1 MELVSQHVK
10 GIMEECKLRARDQGL
25 KFDDETLEYIVT
37 NRDMIELS
45 PKVMIPTLYDYWV
58 HDVRVLSGKGMYEAY
73 PSNPYETVINT
84 RPAISF
90 YNDNNPDWL
99 NVMIFYHVLGH
110 IDFFQ
115 NNLFYKNTW
124 DIDLTGQ
131 ALSDKR
137 LIAQLRSEKGIWVD
151 YAIEFSR
158 GIDNLVGY
166 QKELNNTIMNGR
178 RVYPLWYRQLSK
190 TDFYFDTFL
199 QKIKNVSHHEYLKEI
214 TRFNTARKGN
224 EDFFGQVVSLY
235 PEFEELYKK
244 EAAIKIKPELDIVE
258 YILQHSSFLKEDENK
273 WIKSVIQ
280 IVKNTSLYFQPQIRT
295 KIMNEGW
302 ASYWH
307 EYLFMRD
314 DRICGHEVD
323 FAKVNA
329 VVTSMPKVG
338 LNPYALGMR
347 LFEHIK
353 DMEDKGCYCFDYIL
367 LKDELKKKNYNQS
380 KNSGDEFILKVR
392 ENFNDFTFINTF
404 VDQEFVARHN
414 LFVAGK
420 RFNNSRMSWEYYIKS
435 KKAEDYK
442 EMIIDTLYHPPEI
455 FVDKAFTRDGILYLN
470 HKFENKPL
478 KMDFIENTMM
488 GIEYL
493 WGGPV
498 HLETSEP
505 AASGQAATSYASF
518 WDPGSPKIYGSKPEP
533 VKWKRMVYM
542 MENRKLSKKEV

>member
-10 GIMEECKLRARDQGL
+10 GIMEECKVRARDHGL

-45 PKVMIPTLYDYWV
+45 PKIMIPTLYDYWV
-58 HDVRVLSGKGMYEAY
+58 HDVRVLSGKGQYEAY

-115 NNLFYKNTW
+115 NNLYYKSTW

-131 ALSDKR
+131 ALADKR
-137 LIAQLRSEKGIWVD
+137 VIAQLRSEKGRWVD
-151 YAIEFSR
+151 YVIEFSR
-158 GIDNLVGY
+158 GIDNLVGF
-166 QKELNNTIMNGR
+166 QRELNHNITRGGKKK
-178 RVYPLWYRQLSK
+178 LSK
-190 TDFYFDTFL
+190 IDFYFDIFL
-199 QKIKNVSHHEYLKEI
+199 QTIKKVTNNEYLKEV
-214 TRFNTARKGN
+214 TRYNDCNQKDEQFLIDVISK
-224 EDFFGQVVSLY
+224 Y
-235 PEFEELYKK
+235 PEFEELFKK
-244 EAAIKIKPELDIVE
+244 QLSIKPSKEKDIMA
-258 YILQHSSFLKEDENK
+258 YIIDHSPFLKEEGNS
-273 WIKSVIQ
+273 WIKTVIQ
-280 IVKNTSLYFQPQIRT
+280 IVKDTSLYFQPQIRT

-323 FAKVNA
+323 YAKINA
-329 VVTSMPKVG
+329 NVTSMPKVG

-347 LFEHIK
+347 MFEHLK
-353 DMEDKGCYCFDYIL
+353 EMEDRGCYSFDYRFL
-367 LKDELKKKNYNQS
+367 RDEVKKNKYNKK
-380 KNSGDEFILKVR
+380 KNSGDDFILQVR
-392 ENFNDFTFINTF
+392 ENYTDFTFINTYI
-404 VDQEFVARHN
+404 DQEFVDKHN

-420 RFNNSRMSWEYYIKS
+420 RFNQERMSWQYYIKS
-435 KKAEDYK
+435 KKAADYK
-442 EMIIDTLYHPPEI
+442 QMIIDTLYHPPEI
-455 FVDKAFTRDGILYLN
+455 FVDLAKTKDGVLYLN
-470 HKFENKPL
+470 HVFEEKPL
-478 KMDFIENTMM
+478 KVDFIENTMI

-505 AASGQAATSYASF
+505 VHSGKAQAQQNYL
-518 WDPGSPKIYGSKPEP
+518 DPSAPQVKQEDI
-533 VKWKRMVYM
+533 KWKRMIYM
-542 MENRKLSKKEV
+542 MENRKLHKRELQ

>member
-10 GIMEECKLRARDQGL
+10 GIMEECKVRARDAGL
-25 KFDDETLEYIVT
+25 RFDDETLEYIVT

-45 PKVMIPTLYDYWV
+45 PKIMIPTLYDYWV

-84 RPAISF
+84 RPAISY

-124 DIDLTGQ
+124 DVDLTGQ
-131 ALSDKR
+131 ALADKR
-137 LIAQLRSEKGIWVD
+137 LIAKLRSEKGRVVD
-151 YAIEFSR
+151 YVIEFSR

-166 QKELNNTIMNGR
+166 
-178 RVYPLWYRQLSK
+178 YRQINHIISKETQQKVNK
-190 TDFYFDTFL
+190 TDFYFDVFL
-199 QKIKNVSHHEYLKEI
+199 QRIKGVSHNTYLKEI
-214 TRFNTARKGN
+214 TRYNGCKRTK
-224 EDFFGQVVSLY
+224 EDFFGPVIGKY
-235 PEFEELYKK
+235 PEFEALYEQEKASK
-244 EAAIKIKPELDIVE
+244 NPRNLDVME
-258 YILQHSSFLKEDENK
+258 YIIQHSPFLRMDENK
-273 WIKSVIQ
+273 WMKTVIQ
-280 IVKNTSLYFQPQIRT
+280 IIRNTALYFQPQIRT

-314 DRICGHEVD
+314 DRISGHESD

-329 VVTSMPKVG
+329 GVTAMPKVG

-347 LFEHIK
+347 LFQHIEE
-353 DMEDKGCYCFDYIL
+353 MEDKGCYSFDYFCQ
-367 LKDELKKKNYNQS
+367 KDEIKKQNYNSQ
-380 KNSGDEFILKVR
+380 KKSGGRYIFNVR
-392 ENFNDFTFINTF
+392 EDLNDFTFINTYI
-404 VDQEFVARHN
+404 DQEFLTKHQ
-414 LFVAGK
+414 LFVSGK
-420 RFNNSRMSWEYYIKS
+420 RFNQTRMSWEYYIKS

-442 EMIIDTLYHPPEI
+442 KMIIDTLYHPPEI
-455 FVDKAFTRDGILYLN
+455 RVEPDKSVKGVLYLN
-470 HKFENKPL
+470 HLFEEKPL
-478 KMDFIENTMM
+478 KQDFIENTMV

-493 WGGPV
+493 WGGPI

-505 AASGQAATSYASF
+505 ALESKAVSNYTNF
-518 WDPGSPKIYGSKPEP
+518 WDPATPTPKTPDPQKI
-533 VKWKRMVYM
+533 KWKRMRYVL
-542 MENRKLSKKEV
+542 ENRKLHKREL